1 LTQPD
6 DFRIIHPKYNQYF
19 IRILAYLSIIK
30 FQYSSIIYSLRLLL
44 LIFLLLQP
52 LLSCGCMDLRP
63 EAVDPVPTN
72 FPNHF
77 SLYNTGDD
85 SMLPWW
91 HSFNNAELDQLIKNG
106 LTDNLNLQ
114 EGWARLSQ
122 ARALAAKSKADQY
135 PDLWMDGTA
144 AHLRTNSSDSRQQTS
159 DNFGLGLSSGY
170 EIDLWGRVQAKV
182 RGAERDL
189 DATRQDVNG
198 LMLSLSS
205 MIGEAWVELLSQRQ
219 QHQQLTP
226 ELVLHTKLLELI
238 EMRFTMS
245 RASALDVYQQGQTV
259 TALKGGLINSR
270 ARRQLQLNQLA
281 LLTGRFAT
289 TDLQLVQVEF
299 PIITP
304 LPPTGLPADLLSGR
318 PDIQAA
324 GLRLQSANWLVAAAR
339 ADRLPKIS
347 LGGVINYTSTA
358 LDLLLDNW
366 IIRLAASVTGPIF
379 DGGYR
384 RAEVKRSRAVVDE
397 RLAAYRSTVLTA
409 IREVED
415 ALAREQQ
422 YRDSLTNIDQ
432 QLQLTKRAYREA
444 TRRYLNGLIDF
455 LPVLREQ
462 INLITFQ
469 LDRIRT
475 GADLL
480 KARIG
485 LYKALGGSWMEE
497 MAEPEKPD
505 QS

>member
-1 LTQPD
+1 M
-6 DFRIIHPKYNQYF
+6 
-19 IRILAYLSIIK
+19 
-30 FQYSSIIYSLRLLL
+30 YSLRLLL

-63 EAVDPVPTN
+63 EPVDPVPTDL
-72 FPNHF
+72 PNHF
-77 SLYNTGDD
+77 SLYNADDD
-85 SMLPWW
+85 SILPWW
-91 HSFNNAELDQLIKNG
+91 SSFNNAELDQLIKNG
-106 LTDNLNLQ
+106 LTGNVNLL
-114 EGWARLSQ
+114 EAWARLSQ
-122 ARALAAKSKADQY
+122 VRALAAKSRADQY
-135 PDLWMDGTA
+135 PDLWVDGTA
-144 AHLRTNSSDSRQQTS
+144 AHLRTDSSDSRQQTS
-159 DNFGLGLSSGY
+159 ENFGLGLSTGY

-182 RGAERDL
+182 RGAELDL
-189 DATRQDVNG
+189 DATREDVNG

-205 MIGEAWVELLSQRQ
+205 MIGETWVELLSQRQ
-219 QHQQLTP
+219 QQQQLTQ
-226 ELVLHTKLLELI
+226 ELELNTKLLELI

-299 PIITP
+299 PEISP
-304 LPPTGLPADLLSGR
+304 LPPAGLPADLLAGR
-318 PDIQAA
+318 PDIRAA
-324 GLRLQSANWLVAAAR
+324 GLRLQSANWQVAAAR

-347 LGGVINYTSTA
+347 LGGAVNYTSAA
-358 LDLLLDNW
+358 LDILLDNW
-366 IIRLAASVTGPIF
+366 ILKLAASVTGPIF

-384 RAEVKRSRAVVDE
+384 RAEVERSRAVVEE
-397 RLAAYRSTVLTA
+397 RLAAYRGTVLTA

-432 QLQLTKRAYREA
+432 QLQLTKMAYREA

-469 LDRIRT
+469 LDRIQT

-497 MAEPEKPD
+497 IVEPDKT
-505 QS
+505 

>member
-1 LTQPD
+1 MC
-6 DFRIIHPKYNQYF
+6 
-19 IRILAYLSIIK
+19 
-30 FQYSSIIYSLRLLL
+30 SLRFLL

-52 LLSCGCMDLRP
+52 LFSCGCMDLRP
-63 EAVDPVPTN
+63 DPVEPVPTS
-72 FPNHF
+72 FPDHY
-77 SLYNTGDD
+77 SLYNTADD
-85 SMLPWW
+85 STLPWW
-91 HSFNNAELDQLIKNG
+91 NGFHNPELDQLIKSG
-106 LTDNLNLQ
+106 LTGNLNLQ

-144 AHLRTNSSDSRQQTS
+144 AHLRTDSSDSRQHTS
-159 DNFGLGLSSGY
+159 DNFGLGLIVGY
-170 EIDLWGRVQAKV
+170 EIDLWGRIRAKV
-182 RGAERDL
+182 RGAELDL
-189 DATRQDVNG
+189 FATREDVNG

-219 QHQQLTP
+219 QQQQLTR
-226 ELVLHTKLLELI
+226 ELEINTKLLELI

-299 PIITP
+299 PKISA
-304 LPPTGLPADLLSGR
+304 LPPTGLPAALLAGR
-318 PDIQAA
+318 PDIRAL
-324 GLRLQSANWLVAAAR
+324 GLRLQSANWRVAAAR

-347 LGGVINYTSTA
+347 LGGAVNYTATA
-358 LDLLLDNW
+358 LDILMDNW
-366 IIRLAASVTGPIF
+366 ILRLAASVTGPIF

-384 RAEVKRSRAVVDE
+384 RAEVERNRAVVDE
-397 RLAAYRSTVLTA
+397 RLAAYRGTVLTA

-422 YRDSLTNIDQ
+422 YRDSLSNIDQ
-432 QLQLTKRAYREA
+432 QLQLTRMAYREA

-485 LYKALGGSWMEE
+485 LYKALGGGWMEVV
-497 MAEPEKPD
+497 AEPEKPD